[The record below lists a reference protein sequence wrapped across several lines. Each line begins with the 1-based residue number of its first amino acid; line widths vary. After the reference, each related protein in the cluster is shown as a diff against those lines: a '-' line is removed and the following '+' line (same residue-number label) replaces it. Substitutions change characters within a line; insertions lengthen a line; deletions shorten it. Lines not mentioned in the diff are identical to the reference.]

1 MYQDLS
7 DLQDDCNEEIKN
19 NVDEINSISEKI
31 SLLNKEINQVET
43 GTGARAPV
51 NCVMRESEPYG

>member
-43 GTGARAPV
+43 GTGACAQ
-51 NCVMRESEPYG
+51 